1 MGTLSLPKPLERVQL
16 DDFYLRRTEFA
27 SENELWLWRARARS
41 SDRKMG
47 LPELA
52 AFALL
57 LQAYGGHDLK
67 RFLLVARPRLRRL
80 FPGLLSYARL
90 SHWLGRIEPFLLD
103 FLSEAAPR
111 RPSGRETILVDS
123 TKIDSHLLKNRPK
136 SLSGLAR
143 VGHSHEGAW
152 IGLKLH
158 LAVARD
164 GSLRAWDLTPG
175 SAHDL
180 APVKGGLLSG
190 LRGVCFADSGY
201 VSAQVRQEL
210 KPQDLLM
217 GAKPT
222 AAMEFERWEFDRKWA
237 KAYRQRQVVE
247 GVFKVLKG
255 SCGLLSRG
263 VRAAAK
269 LRARVWA
276 SLAAYCLRKTQAS

>member
-1 MGTLSLPKPLERVQL
+1 MEDTATLWFVHL
-16 DDFYLRRTEFA
+16 DDFHRRRTAES
-27 SENELWLWRARARS
+27 SENELWLWRAKARQA
-41 SDRKMG
+41 DRKMS
-47 LPELA
+47 LPEIA

-67 RFLLVARPRLRRL
+67 RFLLVAKPTLRKL
-80 FPGLLSYARL
+80 FPGLLGYQRL

-103 FLSEAAPR
+103 FLAHAAPR
-111 RPSGRETILVDS
+111 KPGERETILVDS

-136 SLSGLAR
+136 SLSRLAR

-201 VSAQVRQEL
+201 VSAQVRQDL
-210 KPQDLLM
+210 KPQDLLLV
-217 GAKPT
+217 AKPT
-222 AAMEFERWEFDRKWA
+222 AAMEFERWEFERKWA

-255 SCGLLSRG
+255 SYGLLCRG
-263 VRAAAK
+263 VRAAHQLK
-269 LRARVWA
+269 ARIWA
-276 SLAAYCLRKTQAS
+276 SLAAYCLRKSQAS

>member
-1 MGTLSLPKPLERVQL
+1 MEDTATLWFVQL
-16 DDFYLRRTEFA
+16 DDFYLRRTEKV
-27 SENELWLWRARARS
+27 SENELWLWRAKARQA
-41 SDRKMG
+41 DRRMT

-67 RFLLVARPRLRRL
+67 RFLLVARPTLRKL
-80 FPGLLSYARL
+80 FPGLLGYQRL
-90 SHWLGRIEPFLLD
+90 SHWLGRLEPFLLD
-103 FLSEAAPR
+103 FLADAAPR
-111 RPSGRETILVDS
+111 RASWRETILVDS

-136 SLSGLAR
+136 SLSRLAR

-158 LAVARD
+158 LAVGLD
-164 GSLRAWDLTPG
+164 GRILAWDLTPG

-201 VSAQVRQEL
+201 VSAQVRQGL
-210 KPQDLLM
+210 KPQDLLLV
-217 GAKPT
+217 AKPT
-222 AAMEFERWEFDRKWA
+222 AAMEFDRWEFDRKWA
-237 KAYRQRQVVE
+237 LAYRQRQVVE

-255 SCGLLSRG
+255 SCGLLCKG
-263 VRAAAK
+263 VRAANQ
-269 LRARVWA
+269 LRSRVWA